1 MLELG
6 HVLSMRSEEANQC
19 TYYVLQIHIKC
30 ILNKSSGTEYLF
42 LSPGFHSDLLVRWI
56 TY

>member
-6 HVLSMRSEEANQC
+6 HVLSMHSEEAHQC
-19 TYYVLQIHIKC
+19 TYYVLQIHLKC
-30 ILNKSSGTEYLF
+30 ILNKLFRTEYLF
-42 LSPGFHSDLLVRWI
+42 LAPGIHSDLLVGQI

>member
-6 HVLSMRSEEANQC
+6 HVLSMHSEEAHQC
-19 TYYVLQIHIKC
+19 TYYVLQIHLKC
-30 ILNKSSGTEYLF
+30 ILKKLFRTEN
-42 LSPGFHSDLLVRWI
+42 PGFHGDLLVGWI

>member
-6 HVLSMRSEEANQC
+6 HVLSMCSEEAHQC
-19 TYYVLQIHIKC
+19 TYYVLQIHLRC
-30 ILNKSSGTEYLF
+30 ILNKLFGTEYLF